1 MIHAILCISTGS
13 SDVHPFVH
21 LILRNVCSVSALIFD
36 FGNCCKN
43 RVRWT
48 HLISHHPLS
57 CIDVIDMD
65 WKKES
70 WKYNKET
77 TNSPRL
83 SPILDCQFF
92 SWGWFATEPFLIF
105 LKIILT
111 RWRIS
116 LRQYCCF
123 SDRLHRL
130 YLVGRPYL
138 CKSSALAL
146 ILSAPICPVH
156 WSIFWNLICQ
166 IFVTVIM
173 DIWGLKIDVH
183 IIYS

>member
-1 MIHAILCISTGS
+1 MIHNILCIATGKS
-13 SDVHPFVH
+13 GAHPFVH

-36 FGNCCKN
+36 FENCCKN

-48 HLISHHPLS
+48 HIISHHPLS

-92 SWGWFATEPFLIF
+92 SWGWFATQPFLISWKQF
-105 LKIILT
+105 WPAGESACVNIVVSLT
-111 RWRIS
+111 GSIGYIWLAGRIYANPRH
-116 LRQYCCF
+116 LP
-123 SDRLHRL
+123 L
-130 YLVGRPYL
+130 YYPPLFAQCTDQSFG
-138 CKSSALAL
+138 
-146 ILSAPICPVH
+146 I
-156 WSIFWNLICQ
+156 
-166 IFVTVIM
+166 
-173 DIWGLKIDVH
+173 
-183 IIYS
+183 